1 MFTLW
6 SDMDRLF
13 NLLNDRDYRYAETV
27 SQRFQMNLQDKGDH
41 LEFIAELPGVAEKDM
56 NLEGHNDTLNLS
68 AKREVEHSN
77 DNKLYLSERGSWN
90 IQKSVSLPTPVEVDK
105 AKATLKDGILRVE
118 LPKSPNSRPHQIQI
132 KA

>member
-41 LEFIAELPGVAEKDM
+41 LEFIAVLPGVAE
-56 NLEGHNDTLNLS
+56 
-68 AKREVEHSN
+68 
-77 DNKLYLSERGSWN
+77 
-90 IQKSVSLPTPVEVDK
+90 
-105 AKATLKDGILRVE
+105 
-118 LPKSPNSRPHQIQI
+118 
-132 KA
+132 

>member
-27 SQRFQMNLQDKGDH
+27 SQKFQMNLQDKGDY
-41 LEFIAELPGVAEKDM
+41 LEFIAELPGVSEKDM
-56 NLEGHNDTLNLS
+56 NLEVHNDTLNLS
-68 AKREVEHSN
+68 AKRSVEHKN
-77 DNKLYLSERGSWN
+77 DNKVFLSERGSWD

-105 AKATLKDGILRVE
+105 AKATFKDGILRVD
-118 LPKSPNSRPHQIQI
+118 LPKSPICRPHQIQI
-132 KA
+132 TA